1 MNRINIQDQ
10 FLNQVRRDKLKV
22 TVEFLSGSCLD
33 GVRVISFDNFCL
45 LLEKADSE
53 NIPVLVYKHAV
64 ASIRPVSGS
73 KFRLAPAPA
82 EKEGF
87 HNQPHFPEKPETEKQ
102 GKQ

>member
-22 TVEFLSGSCLD
+22 TVELLSGNRLE

-45 LLEKADSE
+45 LLDKPEPE
-53 NIPVLVYKHAV
+53 NTQVLVYKHAV
-64 ASIRPVSGS
+64 ASIRPAPGLRLRLS
-73 KFRLAPAPA
+73 LAPP

-87 HNQPHFPEKPETEKQ
+87 HNQPRFSGKPPEGQSQ
-102 GKQ
+102 GT

>member
-1 MNRINIQDQ
+1 MITNRINIQDQ
-10 FLNQVRRDKLKV
+10 FLNQVRRDKLKL

-64 ASIRPVSGS
+64 ASIRPVAGS
-73 KFRLAPAPA
+73 KFRLAPAPV

-87 HNQPHFPEKPETEKQ
+87 HNPPHLAEGKPPEKP
-102 GKQ
+102 